1 MLLLVIIR
9 LRWIP
14 LLVRVLA
21 SNQYLARGLLL
32 KLLLIDPLR
41 ANQ

>member
-1 MLLLVIIR
+1 MLLLVIIW

-14 LLVRVLA
+14 LLVRILA
-21 SNQYLARGLLL
+21 SNQYLTGGLLL
-32 KLLLIDPLR
+32 KLLLIDTLR